1 MANGDIP
8 VTGSAVKGSG
18 SAATFRIEA
27 HNGIPDTLDHLR
39 IRTQGKDLQIT
50 VFTGNET
57 FGPKDLVKDKW
68 TLTIDERP

>member
-27 HNGIPDTLDHLR
+27 HNGLPDLLDHLR
-39 IRTQGKDLQIT
+39 IRTQGLPLHIKVDNGAGKIFDEDLENP
-50 VFTGNET
+50 G
-57 FGPKDLVKDKW
+57 W
-68 TLTIDERP
+68 TLLIRQR